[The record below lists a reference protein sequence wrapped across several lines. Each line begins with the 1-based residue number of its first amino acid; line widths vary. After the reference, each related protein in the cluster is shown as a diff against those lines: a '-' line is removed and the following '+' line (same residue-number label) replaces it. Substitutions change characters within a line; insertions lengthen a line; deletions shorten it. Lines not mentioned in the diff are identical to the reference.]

1 MHACIIILINIG
13 DSAHARDESRAPSAP
28 PRARR
33 RAPEDR
39 ERLCTRHLL
48 RHVRLSMHALAH
60 GRPATQPSQPAESA
74 LSAERH
80 LGYIR
85 VFSVVHTW
93 T

>member
-13 DSAHARDESRAPSAP
+13 DSARTRGMSHVRPAH
-28 PRARR
+28 R

-48 RHVRLSMHALAH
+48 RHVRLSVHALAH

-80 LGYIR
+80 LGYVR